1 MNQSIDILKD
11 YHPASNLLTS
21 RHIVVTGADY
31 ELGDAV
37 ARAVAAHGA
46 TAILI
51 GRDQPT
57 LEKLYDEIAQSGA
70 PEPALLP
77 FDLWRASA
85 DDFDALGA
93 TLSGEFDELDGLAH
107 CAVDLGIL
115 SPLAVYDLSI
125 WVRVIQANLNV
136 PYLMTRVCLPL
147 LEKAESAS
155 VVFTSSDVGRI
166 GRPNWGAYG
175 VSCFALEGLMQ
186 TWAVELEGDSSVRIN
201 TLDPGP
207 LRTAMR
213 ARLYPG
219 EDPETVPTPADIA
232 TAYLYL
238 LGPDSEGLSGRSLS
252 AHQGA

>member
-1 MNQSIDILKD
+1 MNQSTGILKD
-11 YHPASNLLTS
+11 YQPESHLLAG
-21 RHIVVTGADY
+21 RQIAVTGADY

-37 ARAVAAHGA
+37 ARAVAAHGG

-57 LEKLYDEIAQSGA
+57 LEKLYDDLVQSGA
-70 PEPALLP
+70 AEPALLP

-85 DDFDALGA
+85 DDFDALGK
-93 TLSGEFDELDGLAH
+93 TLSGAFEHLDGLAH

-147 LEKAESAS
+147 LEKSSQSS
-155 VVFTSSDVGRI
+155 VVFTSSDVGRT
-166 GRPNWGAYG
+166 GQPFWGAYG
-175 VSCFALEGLMQ
+175 VSCFAVEGLMQ
-186 TWAVELEGDSSVRIN
+186 TWAAELKGESTVRIN

-207 LRTAMR
+207 LRTVMR
-213 ARLYPG
+213 AKLYPG
-219 EDPETVPTPADIA
+219 EEPETVPAPADISA
-232 TAYLYL
+232 AYLYL
-238 LGPDSEGLSGRSLS
+238 LGPDSDGLSGRSLS
-252 AHQGA
+252 AHQEA